1 MRRRPHGV
9 IPSDKKG
16 ERVRVLIGS
25 LTAAVACFN
34 LAEAAGDAALGKKV
48 MVKCQVCH
56 GKDGIARLPDAPNI
70 AGQKEAY
77 VVKALKA
84 FKAGERENEQM
95 KVVTKGLSDEDIANV
110 AAYYSSI
117 KITVE
122 PPP

>member
-1 MRRRPHGV
+1 
-9 IPSDKKG
+9 
-16 ERVRVLIGS
+16 
-25 LTAAVACFN
+25 
-34 LAEAAGDAALGKKV
+34 